1 MKKNLKHGLLAM
13 LAFVSFATTSC
24 SNDDN
29 DSTPAPKT
37 ITQIAQGNADLSL
50 LVQALTKAG
59 LAETLNDPGTYTV
72 FAPNNAAFTSFGITS
87 SAIEAM
93 TTPTE
98 IAGLRNI
105 LLNHVIASEIK
116 SADIPASTYVNTLSP
131 IDSSEGAPTISMFV
145 QKSGST
151 VTLNGGSGIGS
162 KGAVVTE
169 ADVDASNGVIH
180 IVDRV
185 IQIPTLVDHV
195 VINPDFDTLQ
205 TVVTSTSGTFG
216 DQSSVLTALS
226 GITVAAPATLFA
238 PNNTAFTNLISE
250 LSAASIS
257 PTPAQYSS
265 VLKYHVVNGNVRST
279 ALPGIVSGPSVQT
292 LNSQNITFSLN
303 GSAYKITGFDPARPA
318 STIILPL
325 DIQGSNGVIHTIEII
340 SSSLY

>member
-24 SNDDN
+24 SNDDDN
-29 DSTPAPKT
+29 STPATDNTIVGFASRDPK
-37 ITQIAQGNADLSL
+37 LST
-50 LVQALTKAG
+50 LVTALKKTG
-59 LAETLNDPGTYTV
+59 LDVELKKIGQFTV
-72 FAPNNAAFTSFGITS
+72 FAPNNEAFTTYGLTS
-87 SAIEAM
+87 TAIEAM

-131 IDSSEGAPTISMFV
+131 IDLSEGAPTISMFV

-151 VTLNGGSGIGS
+151 VTVNGGSGIGS

-195 VINPDFDTLQ
+195 VINPDFDELQ
-205 TVVTSTSGTFG
+205 AVVTSGIGGEYG
-216 DQSSVLTALS
+216 DQSGVLNALIETTS
-226 GITVAAPATLFA
+226 ATLFA
-238 PNNTAFTNLISE
+238 PNNAAFESLGSE
-250 LSAASIS
+250 LPALPS
-257 PTPAQYSS
+257 PDQISS
-265 VLKYHVVNGNVRST
+265 VLKYHVVTGNVRSN
-279 ALPGIVSGPSVQT
+279 ALPGIVESTTPFVPT
-292 LNSQNITFSLN
+292 LNTQNITFSLN
-303 GSAYKITGFDPARPA
+303 EGNYKITGFDPARPA
-318 STIILPL
+318 STIIQPI
-325 DIQGSNGVIHTIEII
+325 DIQGSNGVIHTIDKVLLP
-340 SSSLY
+340 SLQ